1 MKMTNYREI
10 LRLKSLELNH
20 SQISS
25 SLGISRQTTVTVL
38 QRAAEQGLTY
48 QSVAEFSDREL
59 FKVLYPSGAGQPSYK
74 MPDYEQVHR
83 EMAKSG
89 VTLQLLWMEYCDQ
102 CRAANEIP
110 YQFTQFKKYYRDY
123 AVKTK
128 ATMRINHKPGE
139 IMEVDWA
146 GQTSE
151 VADNETGATM
161 SAYIF
166 VAVLPY
172 SGYAYV
178 EAFLGQ
184 DQEAWITAHVN
195 AYRFFGGVT
204 RILVPDNLK
213 SGVIKNTRDEI
224 VLNKSYHEMA
234 EHYNTAIVPT
244 RVKAPKDKATVEGA
258 VGHVSS
264 FILAAIRNQRFFT
277 LRELNKVIKERLH
290 ALNHRQFQKKDG
302 SRALLFSEERTV
314 LLPLPPHEYE
324 YATWKIATVQYNYHV
339 SVDGQ
344 FYSIPYEYIKRKVD
358 VRLTRSVV
366 EVFFECSRICS
377 HVRLYGRQG
386 QYSTQEAH
394 MPRNHQQYAKWSG
407 ERFRKWAAQIGP
419 NTVTVVET
427 ILTGYKVEQQGYRA
441 CMALLKLSDSYTP
454 QRLEAACDKALYYT
468 PRPSYKSVQA
478 ILKSGQDKIS
488 ETSAATFEP
497 AASGFV
503 RGADYYG
510 RGRK

>member
-1 MKMTNYREI
+1 MTNYREI
-10 LRLKSLELNH
+10 LRLKSLGLNH

-25 SLGISRQTTVTVL
+25 SMGISRQTTVTVL
-38 QRAAEQGLTY
+38 QRAAEQGSTY
-48 QSVAEFSDREL
+48 QTVAELSDREL
-59 FKVLYPSGAGQPSYK
+59 FKMLYPPATGQLSYK
-74 MPDYEQVHR
+74 MPDYELIHR

-89 VTLQLLWMEYCDQ
+89 VTLQLLWMEYSDQ
-102 CRAANEIP
+102 CRVANEIP
-110 YQFTQFKKYYRDY
+110 YQLTQFKKYYREY
-123 AVKTK
+123 AVKNK
-128 ATMRINHKPGE
+128 ATMRISHKPGE

-146 GQTSE
+146 GQTAE
-151 VADNETGATM
+151 ITDNETGAIIAA
-161 SAYIF
+161 SIF

-184 DQEAWITAHVN
+184 DQEAWVTAHVN

-213 SGVIKNTRDEI
+213 SGVIKNTRDDI
-224 VLNKSYHEMA
+224 VLNKSYQEMA
-234 EHYNTAIVPT
+234 EHYGTAVVPT
-244 RVKAPKDKATVEGA
+244 RVRAPRDKATVEGA
-258 VGHVSS
+258 VGHVST

-302 SRALLFSEERTV
+302 SRASMFSEERAV
-314 LLPLPPHEYE
+314 LLPLPSREYE

-358 VRLTRSVV
+358 VRLTHSTV

-394 MPRNHQQYAKWSG
+394 MPPNHQQYAQWSG
-407 ERFRKWAAQIGP
+407 ERFRKWATQIGP
-419 NTVTVVET
+419 NTVTVVEA

-441 CMALLKLSDSYTP
+441 CMALLKLSDNYTP

-478 ILKSGQDKIS
+478 ILKSGQDK
-488 ETSAATFEP
+488 TSQTSDASLEAST
-497 AASGFV
+497 SGFV

>member
-1 MKMTNYREI
+1 MTNYREI
-10 LRLKSLELNH
+10 LRLKSLGINH
-20 SQISS
+20 SQISNS
-25 SLGISRQTTVTVL
+25 MGISRQTTVTVL
-38 QRAAEQGLTY
+38 QRAAERALTY
-48 QSVAEFSDREL
+48 QSISEVSDQEL
-59 FKVLYPSGAGQPSYK
+59 AKMLYPTGDSKLSYK

-89 VTLQLLWMEYCDQ
+89 VTLQLLWMEYCDH

-110 YQFTQFKKYYRDY
+110 YQLTQFKKYYREY
-123 AVKTK
+123 MVKNK
-128 ATMRINHKPGE
+128 ATMHISHKPGE

-146 GQTSE
+146 GQTAE
-151 VADNETGATM
+151 LTDDGTGTPIA
-161 SAYIF
+161 AHVF

-178 EAFLGQ
+178 EAFLSQ
-184 DQEAWITAHVN
+184 DQEAWILAHVN

-213 SGVIKNTRDEI
+213 SGVTKNTRDEI
-224 VLNKSYHEMA
+224 VLNKSYQEMA
-234 EHYNTAIVPT
+234 EHYGTAIVPT
-244 RVKAPKDKATVEGA
+244 RVRAPKDKATVEGV

-277 LRELNKVIKERLH
+277 LQELNTVIKKRLY

-302 SRALLFSEERTV
+302 SRASLFSEERAA
-314 LLPLPPHEYE
+314 LLSLPPREYE
-324 YATWKIATVQYNYHV
+324 HATWKIATVQYNYHIG
-339 SVDGQ
+339 VDGQ
-344 FYSIPYEYIKRKVD
+344 FYSVPYEYIKRKVD
-358 VRLTRSVV
+358 VRLTRNVV
-366 EVFFECSRICS
+366 EVFSESNRICS

-386 QYSTQEAH
+386 QYSTQEEH
-394 MPRNHQQYAKWSG
+394 MPSNHQQYVQWNG
-407 ERFRKWAAQIGP
+407 ERFRKWAAKIGP
-419 NTVTVVET
+419 NTAAVVET
-427 ILTGYKVEQQGYRA
+427 ILTGHKVEQQGYRT

-468 PRPSYKSVQA
+468 PRPSYKSVLA

-488 ETSAATFEP
+488 KTSAAPSEP
-497 AASGFV
+497 PVSGFV

>member
-1 MKMTNYREI
+1 MTNYREI
-10 LRLKSLELNH
+10 LRLKSLGLNH

-38 QRAAEQGLTY
+38 QRSAEQGLTY
-48 QSVAEFSDREL
+48 QSATELSDREL
-59 FKVLYPSGAGQPSYK
+59 FKALYPPGTGQPSYK
-74 MPDYEQVHR
+74 MPDCEQIHR
-83 EMAKSG
+83 EMSKSG
-89 VTLQLLWMEYCDQ
+89 VTLQLLWMEYCEQ
-102 CRAANEIP
+102 CRSANEIP
-110 YQFTQFKKYYRDY
+110 YQFTQFKKYYREY

-128 ATMRINHKPGE
+128 ATMRISHKPGE

-146 GQTSE
+146 GQTAE
-151 VADNETGATM
+151 VTDNETGTAIV
-161 SAYIF
+161 AYIF

-178 EAFLGQ
+178 EAFLSQ
-184 DQEAWITAHVN
+184 DQEAWIIAHVN

-213 SGVIKNTRDEI
+213 SGVTKNTRDEI
-224 VLNKSYHEMA
+224 VFNRSYQEMA

-302 SRALLFSEERTV
+302 SRASLFSEERTV
-314 LLPLPPHEYE
+314 LLALPPREYE

-339 SVDGQ
+339 NVDSQ

-366 EVFFECSRICS
+366 EVFFENCRICS

-386 QYSTQEAH
+386 QYSTQQAH
-394 MPRNHQQYAKWSG
+394 MPPNHQQYAQWSG

-419 NTVTVVET
+419 NTATVVET

-468 PRPSYKSVQA
+468 PRPSYKAVQA

-488 ETSAATFEP
+488 DSASASLEP
-497 AASGFV
+497 SVSGFV
-503 RGADYYG
+503 RGANYYG
-510 RGRK
+510 RGRE